1 MLYSRCTNYILSI
14 SKKDAIRFDCDIH
27 QQLDNIEVYH
37 IYIFNIAEYNAH
49 AVVICYRLSLCS
61 CLFGYDAKPH
71 PLYVSLDD
79 TYILVLDTN

>member
-1 MLYSRCTNYILSI
+1 MYLNIINL
-14 SKKDAIRFDCDIH
+14 KKGD
-27 QQLDNIEVYH
+27 
-37 IYIFNIAEYNAH
+37 
-49 AVVICYRLSLCS
+49 VVICYRLSLCS